1 MLSLE
6 NVCGV
11 VYNFSLLDLMPKNG
25 SVFIQQQ
32 LREKQSIHSSSR
44 KSEKQVWGVENMKRN
59 IAVFENSLKDQ
70 SVSFYN
76 FLLIGISFT
85 VTKIV
90 SCNFGVSK

>member
-59 IAVFENSLKDQ
+59 IAVFENSLK
-70 SVSFYN
+70 VSHFTTFY
-76 FLLIGISFT
+76 LLEFHSLQQKSLVAIL
-85 VTKIV
+85 V
-90 SCNFGVSK
+90 

>member
-32 LREKQSIHSSSR
+32 LREKQSSSR

-59 IAVFENSLKDQ
+59 IAVFENSLK
-70 SVSFYN
+70 VSHFTTFY
-76 FLLIGISFT
+76 LLEFHSLQQKSLVAIL
-85 VTKIV
+85 V
-90 SCNFGVSK
+90 